1 MFQPPFCP
9 NPNCSSELASSPF
22 QYHRRGFY
30 RRRCDG
36 RRIPRFLCLICERGF
51 SSQTFRGN
59 YRYRL
64 PTLHHQLMGYLV
76 SKVTRRQAA
85 RILQVNRKT
94 VERRFKRFSRVAH
107 DFHFAQLNS
116 KKERGGIRGSFQL
129 DELETFEHNRR
140 IKPVTLA
147 VTMERHSYFVI
158 GAYAGAMAS
167 RGRLSLQYQ
176 KRKTEI
182 DLVEGKRRS
191 QSRDVVRKSFDRMS
205 HYLCRNSAVLL
216 QSDQKTTYPVELRR
230 AFPHRLLHH
239 EVTSSK
245 ARRCYSNPLFPI
257 NHTLAMMRDGMSCL
271 VRRSW
276 AAPKNKSGLRRHCWI
291 WIAWRNYVRGVTN
304 RTRTTPAQALGVCS
318 RGLKMGD
325 LFRWR
330 WPLRN
335 LPRHIEGGQI
345 QLLTSGSG

>member
-1 MFQPPFCP
+1 MFYPPFCP
-9 NPNCSSELASSPF
+9 NSNCSSELTNRSF
-22 QYHRRGFY
+22 QY
-30 RRRCDG
+30 RRRGSYRRKCDG
-36 RRIPRFLCLICERGF
+36 RHVPRFLCIVCQRGF

-64 PTLHHQLMGYLV
+64 PTLHHQLMGHLI

-85 RILQVNRKT
+85 RLLKVNRKT

-107 DFHFAQLNS
+107 DFHFSQLKC
-116 KKERGGIRGSFQL
+116 KKQNGGIRGSFQL

-147 VTMERHSYFVI
+147 VTIERHSYFVL

-167 RGRLSLQYQ
+167 RGRLSPQYL
-176 KRKTEI
+176 KRKVEI
-182 DLVEGKRRS
+182 DQLEGQRRS
-191 QSRDVVRKSFDRMS
+191 QSREVVRKSFRRMS
-205 HYLCRNSAVLL
+205 QYLSTHTAVLL
-216 QSDQKTTYPVELRR
+216 QSDLKTTYPLELRR
-230 AFPHRLLHH
+230 AFPNRLLCHK
-239 EVTSSK
+239 VTSSK

-276 AAPKNKSGLRRHCWI
+276 AASKTKAGLARHCWI

-304 RTRTTPAQALGVCS
+304 RTRTTPAQALGVS
-318 RGLKMGD
+318 PEALEVKD
-325 LFRWR
+325 LYRWR
-330 WPLRN
+330 WPLRT
-335 LPRHIEGGQI
+335 LPRHI
-345 QLLTSGSG
+345 